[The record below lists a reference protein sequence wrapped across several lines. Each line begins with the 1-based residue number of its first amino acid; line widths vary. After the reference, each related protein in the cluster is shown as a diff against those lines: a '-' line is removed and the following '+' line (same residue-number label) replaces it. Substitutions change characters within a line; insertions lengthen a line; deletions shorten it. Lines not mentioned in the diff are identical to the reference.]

1 MPDNDRTDEAAPAS
15 PGRARFR
22 RKAREPE
29 PADPAESAE
38 SAEPG
43 IQPEPAPAAVP
54 AKAKRT
60 RRQLPDSSKR
70 LLLIVVG
77 GFVLVASVLG
87 FYLTS
92 NAFDDRVSVLVAAR
106 PIEYGETVSAADF
119 GFEQVL
125 VGAIPHVP
133 GTPLEQ
139 SLFEGLV
146 AVQPIPAGALVRHDM
161 FITVETVGVQLE
173 VVVPLDMHLA
183 TDDVADGDP
192 ALLVDPGVEPVEGDD
207 GRPRRVVR
215 QFELTNFDGS
225 QMRLFLPPEEW
236 AQWEALLEAVGRPL
250 IVVDLDPGD
259 DAEEITRE
267 LDAVWQAQWAAA
279 VEEVALAVAEAEP
292 KAGPGELEVIVSLDA
307 SLVPSGVAEGD
318 LVLLVDPGVAPDGA
332 EAGRRRSVLQ
342 TLTLRNYAAGQMKM
356 FVPPGEWVRWR
367 AMPEDLGGTPLILPV
382 PAGSDVDEMIGALDA
397 EWEAAWR
404 NAVAE
409 AAAS

>member
-1 MPDNDRTDEAAPAS
+1 MPDNDGTDEAAPAKR
-15 PGRARFR
+15 GRSLFR

-29 PADPAESAE
+29 PPDSAE
-38 SAEPG
+38 SAGSG
-43 IQPEPAPAAVP
+43 IQPEPEPAAAP

-60 RRQLPDSSKR
+60 RGQLPDSTKR
-70 LLLIVVG
+70 IVFVVVG
-77 GFVLVASVLG
+77 VFVLVASVMG

-92 NAFDDRVSVLVAAR
+92 DAFDDRVSVLVAAR
-106 PIEYGETVSAADF
+106 PIEYGETVTAADF
-119 GFEQVL
+119 GFERVV

-139 SLFEGLV
+139 SLFEGRV

-161 FITVETVGVQLE
+161 FIEVETVGVQLE
-173 VVVPLDMHLA
+173 VIVPLDLHLA
-183 TDDVADGDP
+183 TDDVADGDL

-236 AQWEALLEAVGRPL
+236 AEWEALLEAVGSPL
-250 IVVDLDPGD
+250 IVVDLNPGD
-259 DAEEITRE
+259 DAEETTQRLE
-267 LDAVWQAQWAAA
+267 AVWREQWTQA
-279 VEEVALAVAEAEP
+279 VEEVAQAAAETEP
-292 KAGPGELEVIVSLDA
+292 KAGPGELEVIVSLDS
-307 SLVPSGVAEGD
+307 SLSPSGASEGD
-318 LVLLVDPGVAPDGA
+318 LVLLIDPGVAPDGA
-332 EAGRRRSVLQ
+332 DAGRRRSVLQ
-342 TLTLRNYAAGQMKM
+342 TLTLQNYADGQMKM
-356 FVPPGEWVRWR
+356 FVPPGEWVRWL
-367 AMPEDLGGTPLILPV
+367 AMPAELGGTPMVLPV
-382 PAGSDVDEMIGALDA
+382 PVGSDVDEMIRALDA